1 MAGDMT
7 SSVLVFAQQNET
19 ETETDNDLQKQNG
32 PINETFINNNEEEK
46 MPLEWSLTILLL
58 LLVRPNRK
66 LWNKS

>member
-32 PINETFINNNEEEK
+32 PIDETFNIW
-46 MPLEWSLTILLL
+46 LSD
-58 LLVRPNRK
+58 K
-66 LWNKS
+66 LFLFI

>member
-7 SSVLVFAQQNET
+7 SSVLVFAQQNDT

-32 PINETFINNNEEEK
+32 PIDETFNNSNEEEK

-58 LLVRPNRK
+58 LLVHPQ
-66 LWNKS
+66 